1 MSVKSE
7 FLEKLQARKPTPV
20 YFTSKTQTDITAFR
34 LRMTQLQ
41 EQMDV
46 WLTDTGLNV
55 ETFSAQV
62 SDLLVEG
69 GTFGITG
76 IVLRYDDQTLSFTPL
91 FLYGQHVTGCVE
103 VTLHRGGKGSL
114 LGRLFMRSGVLN
126 DWTFSPPGA
135 RPGTGKLL
143 DESCFFNLIMVLL
156 P

>member
-1 MSVKSE
+1 MSVKSH
-7 FLEKLQARKPTPV
+7 FLEKLQASKPCPAS
-20 YFTSKTQTDITAFR
+20 FTSKTQTDIAMFH

-41 EQMDV
+41 ERMDV

-55 ETFSAQV
+55 ETYSAQV

-76 IVLRYDDQTLSFTPL
+76 IVLRYNDQTVNFTPL

-103 VTLHRGGKGSL
+103 VTFHRGGKESL
-114 LGRLFMRSGVLN
+114 LGRLFMRSGALY

-135 RPGTGKLL
+135 LPGTGKPL
-143 DESCFFNLIMVLL
+143 DESRFFNLIMVLL